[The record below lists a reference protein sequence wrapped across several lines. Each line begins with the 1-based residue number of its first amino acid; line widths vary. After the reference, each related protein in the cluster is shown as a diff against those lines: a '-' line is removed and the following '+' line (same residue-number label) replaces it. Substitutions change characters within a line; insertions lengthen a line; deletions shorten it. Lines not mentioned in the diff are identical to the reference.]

1 MPTFEEA
8 ANSVSK
14 EDNRLIIDLVKAF
27 HVYQRDK
34 YQVNVDLAET
44 MMDLTMVH
52 GGVCPLD
59 LQRMLD
65 DFKSGNTSSV
75 GHDING
81 IAWHLN
87 REDGDLLNCFWP
99 RYARRQ

>member
-34 YQVNVDLAET
+34 YQVNVDLTET

-52 GGVCPLD
+52 GGGCPLD

-65 DFKSGNTSSV
+65 DFESGNTSSV

-81 IAWHLN
+81 IGRHLD
-87 REDGDLLNCFWP
+87 RDSGELTSCFWP
-99 RYARRQ
+99 RYARSQ